1 MMKKQSGAV
10 LIVSLVILI
19 IMTIIGLAAIRTSG
33 MQEKMTSNIID
44 RQLAFQAAE
53 FALRN
58 GEKAI
63 WEMEQET
70 VPKASPAPSDT
81 IKIWTEDGDIDPDLT
96 NAQNW
101 WQEPNRNLNWWQA
114 NGESIANNIDF
125 STDAGDFVILEQPR
139 YIFEYLEFVK
149 DDLSLGTGG
158 GSRNGRV
165 YYRITARASGAG
177 AIGSTQ
183 SRVLLQSTF
192 AKRF

>member
-58 GEKAI
+58 GENAI
-63 WEMEQET
+63 NMLVIEPE
-70 VPKASPAPSDT
+70 PKTSPAPSDI

-114 NGESIANNIDF
+114 NGEPIANVGF
-125 STDAGDFVILEQPR
+125 STDAGDFTILEQPR
-139 YIFEYLEFVK
+139 YIVEYLEFVK
-149 DDLSLGTGG
+149 DDLSLGTGV
-158 GSRNGRV
+158 GSQSGRV

-177 AIGSTQ
+177 AVGSTQ